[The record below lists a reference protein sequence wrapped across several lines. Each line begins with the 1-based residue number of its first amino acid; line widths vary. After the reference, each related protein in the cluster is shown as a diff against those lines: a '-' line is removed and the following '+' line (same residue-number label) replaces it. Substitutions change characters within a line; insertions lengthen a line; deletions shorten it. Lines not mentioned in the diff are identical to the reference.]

1 VEGFCNVNVPALQID
16 GGSTDPN
23 GDPLTFTAFPPG
35 PYPAGEITEVQ
46 LTVADPDGNFDL
58 CTARI
63 TVEGT
68 VGPCVSD
75 PGTLPDPHF
84 KTFATRGMVRTQLDS
99 CFFLDC

>member
-1 VEGFCNVNVPALQID
+1 MNVPALQID

-75 PGTLPDPHF
+75 PEHCRIPTSRLL
-84 KTFATRGMVRTQLDS
+84 ATRGMVRTQLDS